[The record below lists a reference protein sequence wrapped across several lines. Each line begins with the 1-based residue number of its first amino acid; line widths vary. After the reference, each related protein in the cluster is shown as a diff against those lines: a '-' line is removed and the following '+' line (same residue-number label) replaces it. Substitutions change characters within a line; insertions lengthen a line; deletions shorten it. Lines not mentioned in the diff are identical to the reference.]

1 MPIEHKLLLGGG
13 LLLIVGLFV
22 IASIEPAEAEY
33 HPPRPAPE
41 STAAAAAGPAPAP
54 AAPRLD

>member
-1 MPIEHKLLLGGG
+1 MPIGHKLLLGGG
-13 LLLIVGLFV
+13 LLLIVAMFV
-22 IASIEPAEAEY
+22 IASIEPAETEY

-41 STAAAAAGPAPAP
+41 STAAAAAAPVPAP